1 MKLRQLFREKVSFEK
16 REKLK
21 KVLKYKGDITYQK
34 NVKPYIKGFLD
45 GQKIEIDNNKII
57 IESLH
62 GKDISGHLFALAS
75 KLNNYTNY
83 SVFIVAKDTV
93 RAENL
98 LNNYSLKNIKVVK
111 HMSYEYGF
119 YLATSQVL
127 INDNTFYP
135 FFSKREGQKYYN
147 LWHGTPLKTL
157 GKDIEGEFLD
167 FGNVARNFMISDGL
181 YLPNKYSAE
190 RLLGSL
196 DLDGVLKTNVF
207 IAPSPRNS
215 LLFDK
220 NRSEIIKEELSLKNK
235 KVYVYMPTWRGN
247 KKDDSVNFTE
257 ENILTSLEKK
267 LPDDV
272 VVFYKLH
279 SMVTK
284 SFQFKGNKVRP
295 FPDAYDIYDFMSAV
309 DGLITDYSSIMY
321 DFASQNKKI
330 ILFNYDY
337 DEYLSSR
344 GMYENI
350 NDYPF
355 YITDKINEL
364 VDYINKEDTVEYSS
378 FTDKYCSKDSI
389 NGSQEIVEHILFGK
403 DSKNIQQYNNY
414 NMKPNVYMFVGPMW
428 DTGITTALKNLLENI
443 DTTKRNYILCFERK
457 AINKLGEEN
466 IKSLPNSVK
475 IYPIEGIR
483 ILTADEKK
491 LHRKYETE
499 GNSTGFSDNLINIQN
514 REIRRVFGNNIPN
527 YYIHYTGFES
537 KYSEYV
543 VFLKNFGTK
552 TMIYVHTDMFEDYKN
567 KKNYNKN
574 LVSDAWQHADEL
586 VLVNEHL
593 KQGFEENFSYE
604 LDNISIANNFL
615 GINRINELLKEEFIN
630 TFLKVRFHFRSFKNS
645 KSDLFEILDETYIDE
660 SNSSD
665 ELIQEAITLFKENP
679 VVKYAKSEDQKKIL
693 LQNDELRQEL
703 QLSYIKIAYGNQ
715 LVRDFSEMISDKNRY
730 INLMVKLIRDEINT
744 FYYLRHYESIQ
755 KYITRYFENTN
766 SNYINFEESSL
777 KEALELFK
785 DDFGLRKMEILKE
798 IEDPN
803 IKVFFNI
810 GRFDQQKGHDRLIQA
825 FEKVYE
831 KDNNTRLY
839 ILSSYGPIKE
849 KTLNQ
854 IRRSNAKEAIT
865 VFDRMSNPYLLLGKV
880 DAFVLSSYYE
890 GLGLVVYESMFVNTP
905 VISVNLDTTT
915 QFLKDSDIILVEN
928 SEEGLVE
935 GMNRLINQELPSTKF
950 DFNKYEINRV
960 KEFESLF

>member
-1 MKLRQLFREKVSFEK
+1 MKLRQLFREKVSFDK
-16 REKLK
+16 RKKLK
-21 KVLKYKGDITYQK
+21 KILKYKGDMTYQK

-45 GQKIEIDNNKII
+45 GQKKEVENNKIL

-62 GKDISGHLFALAS
+62 GKDVSGHLFALAS
-75 KLNNYTNY
+75 KLNSFTNY
-83 SVFIVAKDTV
+83 SVFVVAKDTV

-98 LNNYSLKNIKVVK
+98 LNNYNLKNIKVVK
-111 HMSYEYGF
+111 HMSYEYGL
-119 YLATSQVL
+119 YLATSQIL

-167 FGNVARNFMISDGL
+167 FGNVTRNFMMSDGL
-181 YLPNKYSAE
+181 YLPNEYSVE
-190 RLLGSL
+190 KLLGSL

-207 IAPSPRNS
+207 VAPSPRNS

-220 NRSEIIKEELSLKNK
+220 NRSERIKEDLSLKNK
-235 KVYVYMPTWRGN
+235 KIYIYMPTWRGN
-247 KKDDSVNFTE
+247 KKDNNINFTE

-267 LPDDV
+267 LPNDV
-272 VVFYKLH
+272 IVFYKLH

-284 SFQFKGNKVRP
+284 NFQFEGNRVRP
-295 FPDAYDIYDFMSAV
+295 VPDMYDIYDFMSAA

-337 DEYLSSR
+337 DEYLSMR

-355 YITDKINEL
+355 YTTDNINKL
-364 VDYINKEDTVEYSS
+364 VDYINKEELVEYSN
-378 FTDKYCSKDSI
+378 FNDKFSPKDSI
-389 NGSQEIVEHILFGK
+389 NGSQEIVEHILFSK
-403 DSKNIQQYNNY
+403 DSENIQQFDNY

-428 DTGITTALKNLLENI
+428 DTGITAALKNLLKNI

-466 IKSLPNSVK
+466 LRSLPSSVK

-491 LHRKYETE
+491 LHKKYEME
-499 GNSTGFSDNLINIQN
+499 GNSTGFSDNLTNIQN
-514 REIRRVFGNNIPN
+514 REIRRVFGNNIPD

-593 KQGFEENFSYE
+593 KQGFEENFFYE

-615 GINRINELLKEEFIN
+615 GVNRISDLLKEDFID
-630 TFLKVRFHFRSFKNS
+630 TFLKVRFHFRSFENS
-645 KSDLFEILDETYIDE
+645 KSDLFKILDETFVDE
-660 SNSSD
+660 SASSD
-665 ELIQEAITLFKENP
+665 ELIQKAITLFKENP

-693 LQNDELRQEL
+693 LQNNELRQEL
-703 QLSYIKIAYGNQ
+703 QLSYIKVAYGDQ
-715 LVRDFSEMISDKNRY
+715 LIRDFSKSISDKDRY
-730 INLMVKLIRDEINT
+730 INLMVKLLRDEINT
-744 FYYLRHYESIQ
+744 NYFLRHYESIQ
-755 KYITRYFENTN
+755 KYITRYYENMN
-766 SNYINFEESSL
+766 SSYIDCDEYTL

-785 DDFGLRKMEILKE
+785 GDFGLRKMEILKE

-810 GRFDQQKGHDRLIQA
+810 GKFDQQKGHDRLIHA

-854 IRRSNAKEAIT
+854 IRRSSAKDAIT
-865 VFDRMSNPYLLLGKV
+865 VFDRMSNPYLLLSKV

-890 GLGLVVYESMFVNTP
+890 GLGLVVYESMYVNTP

-928 SEEGLVE
+928 SEEGLVQ
-935 GMNRLINQELPSTKF
+935 GMKRLINNELPTTKF
-950 DFNKYEINRV
+950 DFKKYEINRV
-960 KEFESLF
+960 KEFENLF

>member
-1 MKLRQLFREKVSFEK
+1 MKLRQLFREKVSFDK
-16 REKLK
+16 RKKLK
-21 KVLKYKGDITYQK
+21 KILKYKGDMTYQT

-45 GQKIEIDNNKII
+45 GQKKEVENNKIL

-62 GKDISGHLFALAS
+62 GKDVSGHLFALAS
-75 KLNNYTNY
+75 KLNSYTNY
-83 SVFIVAKDTV
+83 SVFVVAKDTV

-111 HMSYEYGF
+111 HMSYEYGL
-119 YLATSQVL
+119 YLATSQIL

-135 FFSKREGQKYYN
+135 FFSKRERQKYYN

-167 FGNVARNFMISDGL
+167 FGNVTRNFMMSDGL
-181 YLPNKYSAE
+181 YLPNEYSVE
-190 RLLGSL
+190 KLLGSL

-207 IAPSPRNS
+207 VAPSPRNS

-220 NRSEIIKEELSLKNK
+220 NRSERIKKDLSLKNK
-235 KVYVYMPTWRGN
+235 KIYIYMPTWRGN
-247 KKDDSVNFTE
+247 KKDNNINFTE

-267 LPDDV
+267 LPNDV

-284 SFQFKGNKVRP
+284 NFQFEGNRIRP
-295 FPDAYDIYDFMSAV
+295 VPDMYDIYDFMSAA

-337 DEYLSSR
+337 DEYLSMR

-355 YITDKINEL
+355 YTTDNINKL
-364 VDYINKEDTVEYSS
+364 VDYINKEELVEYSN
-378 FTDKYCSKDSI
+378 FNDKFSPKDSI
-389 NGSQEIVEHILFGK
+389 NGSQEIVEHILFSK
-403 DSKNIQQYNNY
+403 DSENIQQFDNY

-428 DTGITTALKNLLENI
+428 DTGITAALKNLLKNI

-466 IKSLPNSVK
+466 LRSLPSSVK

-491 LHRKYETE
+491 LHKKYEME
-499 GNSTGFSDNLINIQN
+499 GNSTGFSDNLTNIQN
-514 REIRRVFGNNIPN
+514 REIRRVFGNNIPD

-593 KQGFEENFSYE
+593 KQGFEENFFYE

-615 GINRINELLKEEFIN
+615 GVNRISDLLKEDFID
-630 TFLKVRFHFRSFKNS
+630 TFLKVRFHFRSFENS
-645 KSDLFEILDETYIDE
+645 KSDLFKILDETFVDE
-660 SNSSD
+660 SASSD
-665 ELIQEAITLFKENP
+665 ELIQKAITLFKENP

-693 LQNDELRQEL
+693 LQNNELRQEL
-703 QLSYIKIAYGNQ
+703 QLSYIKVAYGDQ
-715 LVRDFSEMISDKNRY
+715 LIRDFSKSISDKDRY
-730 INLMVKLIRDEINT
+730 INLMVKLLRDEINT
-744 FYYLRHYESIQ
+744 NYFLRHYESIQ
-755 KYITRYFENTN
+755 KYITRYYENMN
-766 SNYINFEESSL
+766 SSYIDCEEYTL
-777 KEALELFK
+777 KEALELFQV
-785 DDFGLRKMEILKE
+785 DFGLRKMEILKE

-803 IKVFFNI
+803 IKTFFNI
-810 GRFDQQKGHDRLIQA
+810 GRFDQQKGHDRLIHA

-854 IRRSNAKEAIT
+854 IRRSSAKDAIT
-865 VFDRMSNPYLLLGKV
+865 VFDRMSNPYLLLSKV

-890 GLGLVVYESMFVNTP
+890 GLGLVVYESMYVNTP

-915 QFLKDSDIILVEN
+915 QFLKDSDFILVEN

-935 GMNRLINQELPSTKF
+935 GMKRLMNKELPSTNF

>member
-1 MKLRQLFREKVSFEK
+1 MKLRQLFREKVSFDK
-16 REKLK
+16 RKKLK
-21 KVLKYKGDITYQK
+21 KILKYKGDMTYQT

-45 GQKIEIDNNKII
+45 GQKKEVENNKIL

-62 GKDISGHLFALAS
+62 GKDVSGHLFALAS
-75 KLNNYTNY
+75 KLNSYTNY
-83 SVFIVAKDTV
+83 SVFVVAKDTV

-98 LNNYSLKNIKVVK
+98 LNNYNLKNIKVVK
-111 HMSYEYGF
+111 HMSYEYGL
-119 YLATSQVL
+119 YLATSQIL

-167 FGNVARNFMISDGL
+167 FGNVTRNFMMSDGL
-181 YLPNKYSAE
+181 YLPNEYSVE
-190 RLLGSL
+190 KLLGSL
-196 DLDGVLKTNVF
+196 DLDGVLKSNVF
-207 IAPSPRNS
+207 VAPSPRNS

-220 NRSEIIKEELSLKNK
+220 NRSERIKKDLSLKNK
-235 KVYVYMPTWRGN
+235 KIYIYMPTWRGN
-247 KKDDSVNFTE
+247 KKDNNINFTE

-267 LPDDV
+267 LPNDV

-284 SFQFKGNKVRP
+284 NFQFEGNRVRP
-295 FPDAYDIYDFMSAV
+295 VPDMYDIYDFMSAA

-337 DEYLSSR
+337 DEYLSTR

-350 NDYPF
+350 NNYPF
-355 YITDKINEL
+355 YTTDNINKL
-364 VDYINKEDTVEYSS
+364 VDYINKEELVEYSN
-378 FTDKYCSKDSI
+378 FNDKFSPKDSI
-389 NGSQEIVEHILFGK
+389 NGAQEIVEHILFSK
-403 DSKNIQQYNNY
+403 DSENIQQFDNY

-428 DTGITTALKNLLENI
+428 DTGITAALKNLLKNI

-466 IKSLPNSVK
+466 LRSLPSSVK

-491 LHRKYETE
+491 LHKKYEMK
-499 GNSTGFSDNLINIQN
+499 GNSTGFSDNLTNIQN
-514 REIRRVFGNNIPN
+514 REIRRVFGKNIPD

-543 VFLKNFGTK
+543 VFLKNLGTK

-593 KQGFEENFSYE
+593 KQGFEENFFYE

-615 GINRINELLKEEFIN
+615 GVNRISDLLKEDFID
-630 TFLKVRFHFRSFKNS
+630 TFLKVRFHFRNFENS
-645 KSDLFEILDETYIDE
+645 KSDLFKILDETFVDE
-660 SNSSD
+660 SASSD
-665 ELIQEAITLFKENP
+665 ELIQKAINLFKENP
-679 VVKYAKSEDQKKIL
+679 VVKYAKSEGQKKIL
-693 LQNDELRQEL
+693 IQNNELRQEL
-703 QLSYIKIAYGNQ
+703 QLSYIKVAYGEQ
-715 LVRDFSEMISDKNRY
+715 LIRDFSKSISDKDRY
-730 INLMVKLIRDEINT
+730 INLMVKLLRDEINT
-744 FYYLRHYESIQ
+744 NYFLRHYESIQ
-755 KYITRYFENTN
+755 KYITRYYENMN
-766 SNYINFEESSL
+766 SSYIDCEEYTL
-777 KEALELFK
+777 KEALELFQG
-785 DDFGLRKMEILKE
+785 DFGLRKMEILKE

-803 IKVFFNI
+803 IKIFFNI
-810 GRFDQQKGHDRLIQA
+810 GRFDQQKGHDRLIHA
-825 FEKVYE
+825 FEKVYK

-854 IRRSNAKEAIT
+854 IRRSSAKDAIT
-865 VFDRMSNPYLLLGKV
+865 VFDRMSNPYLLLSKV

-890 GLGLVVYESMFVNTP
+890 GLGLVVYESMYVNTP

-915 QFLKDSDIILVEN
+915 QFLKDSDFILVEN

-935 GMNRLINQELPSTKF
+935 GMKRLMNKELPSTNF

>member
-1 MKLRQLFREKVSFEK
+1 
-16 REKLK
+16 
-21 KVLKYKGDITYQK
+21 
-34 NVKPYIKGFLD
+34 
-45 GQKIEIDNNKII
+45 
-57 IESLH
+57 
-62 GKDISGHLFALAS
+62 
-75 KLNNYTNY
+75 
-83 SVFIVAKDTV
+83 
-93 RAENL
+93 
-98 LNNYSLKNIKVVK
+98 
-111 HMSYEYGF
+111 
-119 YLATSQVL
+119 
-127 INDNTFYP
+127 
-135 FFSKREGQKYYN
+135 
-147 LWHGTPLKTL
+147 
-157 GKDIEGEFLD
+157 
-167 FGNVARNFMISDGL
+167 
-181 YLPNKYSAE
+181 
-190 RLLGSL
+190 
-196 DLDGVLKTNVF
+196 
-207 IAPSPRNS
+207 
-215 LLFDK
+215 
-220 NRSEIIKEELSLKNK
+220 
-235 KVYVYMPTWRGN
+235 
-247 KKDDSVNFTE
+247 
-257 ENILTSLEKK
+257 
-267 LPDDV
+267 
-272 VVFYKLH
+272 
-279 SMVTK
+279 
-284 SFQFKGNKVRP
+284 
-295 FPDAYDIYDFMSAV
+295 
-309 DGLITDYSSIMY
+309 
-321 DFASQNKKI
+321 
-330 ILFNYDY
+330 
-337 DEYLSSR
+337 
-344 GMYENI
+344 
-350 NDYPF
+350 
-355 YITDKINEL
+355 
-364 VDYINKEDTVEYSS
+364 
-378 FTDKYCSKDSI
+378 
-389 NGSQEIVEHILFGK
+389 
-403 DSKNIQQYNNY
+403 
-414 NMKPNVYMFVGPMW
+414 
-428 DTGITTALKNLLENI
+428 
-443 DTTKRNYILCFERK
+443 
-457 AINKLGEEN
+457 
-466 IKSLPNSVK
+466 VK

-730 INLMVKLIRDEINT
+730 INLMVKLLRDEINT

-935 GMNRLINQELPSTKF
+935 GMNRLINQELTS
-950 DFNKYEINRV
+950 
-960 KEFESLF
+960 